1 MYDRDRIQRLK
12 ERMIKSKP
20 YKEIVSKGRNLC
32 TKIKLWWKE
41 NKTFLLML
49 TIPII
54 FFIILIIVCPSARD
68 SLNRNS
74 GALIVVSS
82 IAIAIAASYFSQ
94 ESVKLE
100 KTKLKPRLTL
110 LRPFLVEP
118 QLIIPIKNIGLGP
131 AYYIHICL
139 YEVNYE
145 VNKEEAKLIKYIEY
159 LPPNQCAEIS
169 LPVDLLKKANNKKDV
184 EISQHYQV
192 SYYGPLWDAQSEEKD
207 IGDEWLLE
215 FDKLKTYLENNPRTI
230 SDDLEIRI

>member
-1 MYDRDRIQRLK
+1 LLYQTIIEVLLATVLLFV
-12 ERMIKSKP
+12 
-20 YKEIVSKGRNLC
+20 VSLSPPVAG
-32 TKIKLWWKE
+32 
-41 NKTFLLML
+41 F
-49 TIPII
+49 
-54 FFIILIIVCPSARD
+54 
-68 SLNRNS
+68 LNRNS
-74 GALIVVSS
+74 GVLEVESS
-82 IAIAIAASYFSQ
+82 IVIASVVLFFTI
-94 ESVKLE
+94 ESVELE
-100 KTKLKPRLTL
+100 KKKIRPRITFQ
-110 LRPFLVEP
+110 RPKKYGD

-131 AYYIHICL
+131 AYYILICL

-192 SYYGPLWDAQSEEKD
+192 SYYGPLGDAQSEEKD

>member
-12 ERMIKSKP
+12 ERVIERVIKSKP

-32 TKIKLWWKE
+32 TRVKLLYQTIIE
-41 NKTFLLML
+41 VLLATVL
-49 TIPII
+49 LFVVSLSPPVAG
-54 FFIILIIVCPSARD
+54 F
-68 SLNRNS
+68 LNRNS
-74 GALIVVSS
+74 GVLEVESS
-82 IAIAIAASYFSQ
+82 IVIASVVLFFTI
-94 ESVKLE
+94 ESVELE
-100 KTKLKPRLTL
+100 KKKIRPRITFQ
-110 LRPFLVEP
+110 RPKKYGD

-131 AYYIHICL
+131 AYYIHIYL

-145 VNKEEAKLIKYIEY
+145 VNKEEAELIKYIEY

-192 SYYGPLWDAQSEEKD
+192 SYYGPLGDTQSEEKD

-215 FDKLKTYLENNPRTI
+215 FDKLKPYLENNPRTI